1 LQVKITN
8 PGLAKRPGTSRTSEE
23 EAVFMTRVIVA
34 ASPIYGHFAP
44 MRAIA
49 ADLVRRGHHVTV
61 TTGSNYREA
70 VEAVGA
76 RFASLLGAAD
86 FDGDDVPALF
96 PEILSIPP
104 GPEQIG
110 FGLRHLFIDPV
121 PDQHR
126 TLRALLAEAAAEGEP
141 VVVLHETGF
150 FGAWPTR
157 FGAGG
162 PRPAAVV
169 GLGVVPLTI
178 SSQDTAPFGLGLAP
192 DSSPEGRERNRAAN
206 TMVRETLFGS
216 TQEHLVKVLAS
227 CGATEPVPFIMD
239 GISSVPDRFLQMSIA
254 QLDYP
259 RSDLPDSIRYV
270 GALPVGSGQKAG
282 LPKWWDEVASAPRVV
297 VVSQGTAANIDFTEL
312 VQPTLDA
319 LADLDVLVVATLG
332 RAAEL
337 ERVPANARVA
347 EFIPFDDLL
356 PHTDVLV
363 SNGGYGGVQ
372 QALGRGVPMV
382 LAGQT
387 EDKTEVTA
395 RAAWT
400 GAAINLATQRP
411 KAEDVRAAV
420 ETVLSEPTYRECAAE
435 LAAEYA
441 RHDALTAIHETVVEL
456 GR

>member
-1 LQVKITN
+1 
-8 PGLAKRPGTSRTSEE
+8 
-23 EAVFMTRVIVA
+23 MTRVIVA

-49 ADLVRRGHHVTV
+49 ADLVRRGHQVTV
-61 TTGSNYREA
+61 TTGSKYREA

-76 RFASLLGAAD
+76 EFAPLLGAAD

-96 PEILSIPP
+96 PEILSVEP
-104 GPEQIG
+104 GPAFLD
-110 FGLRHLFIDPV
+110 FGLRNLFINPV

-126 TLRALLAEAAAEGEP
+126 TLQELLAAADGEP
-141 VVVLHETGF
+141 VVLLHETGF
-150 FGAWPTR
+150 LGAWPVLL
-157 FGAGG
+157 GAAGA
-162 PRPAAVV
+162 RPAAVV

-178 SSQDTAPFGLGLAP
+178 SSEDTAPFGLGLAP
-192 DSSPEGRERNRAAN
+192 DDSPEGKERNRAAN
-206 TMVRETLFGS
+206 TMVQETVFGS

-227 CGATEPVPFIMD
+227 CGATEHAPFIMD
-239 GISSVPDRFLQMSIA
+239 GMSRLPDRFLQLSIA

-259 RSDLPDSIRYV
+259 RGDLPDSIRYV
-270 GALPVGSGQKAG
+270 GALPAGSGRTAE
-282 LPKWWDEVASAPRVV
+282 LPKWWDEVESAPRVV
-297 VVSQGTAANIDFTEL
+297 VVSQGTAANVDFTEL

-332 RAAEL
+332 RDAESEL

-347 EFIPFDDLL
+347 EFIPFDELL

-363 SNGGYGGVQ
+363 SNGGFGGVQ
-372 QALGRGVPMV
+372 QALGNGVPLV

-395 RAAWT
+395 RAAWA

-411 KAEDVRAAV
+411 EPQDVRAAV
-420 ETVLSEPTYRECAAE
+420 ESVLAEATYRQRAAE
-435 LAAEYA
+435 LATEYA
-441 RHDALTAIHETVVEL
+441 RHDALTAIHETVIEL

>member
-1 LQVKITN
+1 
-8 PGLAKRPGTSRTSEE
+8 
-23 EAVFMTRVIVA
+23 MTRVVLA
-34 ASPIYGHFAP
+34 ASPIYGHFTP
-44 MRAIA
+44 VRAIA

-61 TTGSNYREA
+61 TTGSKYREA

-76 RFASLLGAAD
+76 RFAPLLGAAD

-96 PEILSIPP
+96 PEIPSIPP
-104 GPEQIG
+104 GPELLG

-126 TLRALLAEAAAEGEP
+126 TVQWLLAEAEADGEP
-141 VVVLHETGF
+141 VVLLHETGF
-150 FGAWPTR
+150 LGAWPTR

-162 PRPAAVV
+162 LRPAAVV

-178 SSQDTAPFGLGLAP
+178 SSEDTAPFGLGLPP

-206 TMVRETLFGS
+206 TTVRETVFGA

-227 CGATEPVPFIMD
+227 CGVTEPVPFVLD
-239 GISSVPDRFLQMSIA
+239 GMSRVPDRFLQLSIA
-254 QLDYP
+254 RLDYP
-259 RSDLPDSIRYV
+259 RGDLPDSIRYV
-270 GALPVGSGQKAG
+270 GALPAGSGQKAG
-282 LPKWWDEVASAPRVV
+282 LPEWWDEVVSARRVV
-297 VVSQGTAANIDFTEL
+297 VVSQGTAANVDFTEL

-332 RAAEL
+332 REAVL
-337 ERVPANARVA
+337 DRVPANARVA
-347 EFIPFDDLL
+347 EFVPFDELL

-372 QALGRGVPMV
+372 QALGLGVPMV

-400 GAAINLATQRP
+400 GAAIDLATQHP
-411 KAEDVRAAV
+411 NAEDVRAAV
-420 ETVLSEPTYRECAAE
+420 ETVFAEPSYRERAAE

-441 RHDALTAIHETVVEL
+441 RHDALTAIHETVTEL
-456 GR
+456 GRRVL

>member
-1 LQVKITN
+1 
-8 PGLAKRPGTSRTSEE
+8 
-23 EAVFMTRVIVA
+23 MTRVVIA

-49 ADLVRRGHHVTV
+49 ADLVRRGHQVTV

-76 RFASLLGAAD
+76 QFAPLLGAAD

-96 PEILSIPP
+96 PEILSVAP
-104 GPEQIG
+104 GPEFLA

-121 PDQHR
+121 SDQHR
-126 TLRALLAEAAAEGEP
+126 TLQELLAAADGEP
-141 VVVLHETGF
+141 VVLLHETGF
-150 FGAWPTR
+150 LGAWPVLL
-157 FGAGG
+157 GAAGS
-162 PRPAAVV
+162 RPAAVI

-192 DSSPEGRERNRAAN
+192 DSSPEGRERNQAAN
-206 TMVRETLFGS
+206 TMVQETLFGS

-227 CGATEPVPFIMD
+227 CGATEQAPFIMD
-239 GISSVPDRFLQMSIA
+239 GMSRLPDRFLQLSIA

-259 RSDLPDSIRYV
+259 RGDLPDSIRYV
-270 GALPVGSGQKAG
+270 GALPAGSGQKSE
-282 LPKWWDEVASAPRVV
+282 LPKWWDEVESAPRVV
-297 VVSQGTAANIDFTEL
+297 VVSQGTAANVDFAEL

-319 LADLDVLVVATLG
+319 LADLDVLVIATLG
-332 RAAEL
+332 RDAEL
-337 ERVPANARVA
+337 ERVPPNARVA

-363 SNGGYGGVQ
+363 SNGGFGGVQ
-372 QALGRGVPMV
+372 LALSHGVPMV

-395 RAAWT
+395 RAAWA

-411 KAEDVRAAV
+411 NAQDVRAAV
-420 ETVLSEPTYRECAAE
+420 EKVLAEAAYQERAAE

-456 GR
+456 GQ

>member
-1 LQVKITN
+1 
-8 PGLAKRPGTSRTSEE
+8 
-23 EAVFMTRVIVA
+23 MTRVVVA

-44 MRAIA
+44 MRAVA
-49 ADLVRRGHHVTV
+49 ADLVRRGHQVTV
-61 TTGSNYREA
+61 TTGSKYREA

-76 RFASLLGAAD
+76 RFAPLLGAAD

-96 PEILSIPP
+96 PEILSIAP

-126 TLRALLAEAAAEGEP
+126 TVQELLAADDGEP
-141 VVVLHETGF
+141 VVLVHETGF
-150 FGAWPTR
+150 LGAWPVLL
-157 FGAGG
+157 GAAGS
-162 PRPAAVV
+162 RPSAVV

-178 SSQDTAPFGLGLAP
+178 SSADTAPFGLGLPP
-192 DSSPEGRERNRAAN
+192 DSSPEGQERNRAAN
-206 TMVRETLFGS
+206 AMVQEAVFGS

-227 CGATEPVPFIMD
+227 CGATEQAPFIMD
-239 GISSVPDRFLQMSIA
+239 GISRLPDRFLQLSIG

-270 GALPVGSGQKAG
+270 GALPAGSARNSE
-282 LPKWWDEVASAPRVV
+282 LPTWWDEVASAPRVV
-297 VVSQGTAANIDFTEL
+297 VVSQGTAANVDFSEL

-319 LADLDVLVVATLG
+319 LADLDVLVIATLG
-332 RAAEL
+332 RDAESEL

-356 PHTDVLV
+356 PQTDVLV
-363 SNGGYGGVQ
+363 SNGGFGGVQ
-372 QALGRGVPMV
+372 QALGHGVPMV

-387 EDKTEVTA
+387 EDKAEVTA
-395 RAAWT
+395 RAAWA

-411 KAEDVRAAV
+411 EAQDVRAAV
-420 ETVLSEPTYRECAAE
+420 EKVLTEAAYRERAAE
-435 LAAEYA
+435 LAAKYA
-441 RHDALTAIHETVVEL
+441 RHDALTAIHETVTEL

>member
-1 LQVKITN
+1 
-8 PGLAKRPGTSRTSEE
+8 
-23 EAVFMTRVIVA
+23 MTRVIVA

-44 MRAIA
+44 MRAVS
-49 ADLVRRGHHVTV
+49 ADLVRRGHQVTV
-61 TTGSNYREA
+61 TTGSNYRET

-76 RFASLLGAAD
+76 RFAPLLGAAD

-96 PEILSIPP
+96 PEILSIAP

-110 FGLRHLFIDPV
+110 FGLRHLFIDPI

-126 TLRALLAEAAAEGEP
+126 TLQELLAAAEGEP
-141 VVVLHETGF
+141 TVLVHETGF
-150 FGAWPTR
+150 LGAWPVLL
-157 FGAGG
+157 GATGL
-162 PRPAAVV
+162 RPTGVI

-192 DSSPEGRERNRAAN
+192 DSSPEGRERNRAAHA
-206 TMVRETLFGS
+206 MVQETVFGT
-216 TQEHLVKVLAS
+216 TQTHLAKVLAS
-227 CGATEPVPFIMD
+227 CGTTQQPPFIMD
-239 GISSVPDRFLQMSIA
+239 AMSSLPDRFLQLSIA

-270 GALPVGSGQKAG
+270 GALPVGSSAKSE
-282 LPKWWDEVASAPRVV
+282 LPAWWDEIVAAPRVV
-297 VVSQGTAANIDFTEL
+297 AVSQGTAANVDFTEL
-312 VQPTLDA
+312 IQPTLDA

-332 RAAEL
+332 RDAEL

-356 PHTDVLV
+356 PYTDVLV

-372 QALGRGVPMV
+372 QALGHGVPMV

-387 EDKTEVTA
+387 EDKAEVTA
-395 RAAWT
+395 RAAWA

-411 KAEDVRAAV
+411 AAKDLRAAV
-420 ETVLSEPTYRECAAE
+420 ETVLTEASYRERAAD

-441 RHDALTAIHETVVEL
+441 RHDPLAAIHETVTEL
-456 GR
+456 GQ

>member
-1 LQVKITN
+1 
-8 PGLAKRPGTSRTSEE
+8 
-23 EAVFMTRVIVA
+23 MTRVIVA

-61 TTGSNYREA
+61 TTGSKYREA

-76 RFASLLGAAD
+76 RFAPLLGAAD
-86 FDGDDVPALF
+86 FDGDDVPSLF

-110 FGLRHLFIDPV
+110 FGLRNLFIDPV

-126 TLRALLAEAAAEGEP
+126 TLQELLAEASAEGEP

-162 PRPAAVV
+162 LRPAAVV

-206 TMVRETLFGS
+206 AMVQEVVFSS

-259 RSDLPDSIRYV
+259 RSDLPESIRYV
-270 GALPVGSGQKAG
+270 GALPVGSGQQG
-282 LPKWWDEVASAPRVV
+282 ELPEWWDDVLSESPVV

-319 LADLDVLVVATLG
+319 LADLDALVIATLG
-332 RAAEL
+332 RPAEL

-356 PHTDVLV
+356 PHADVLV

-372 QALGRGVPMV
+372 QALGHGVPMV

-387 EDKTEVTA
+387 EDKAEVTA

-400 GAAINLATQRP
+400 GAAINLATQRAN
-411 KAEDVRAAV
+411 AEDVRAAV
-420 ETVLSEPTYRECAAE
+420 ETVLDKPAYRERAAQ

-441 RHDALTAIHETVVEL
+441 RHDALTAIHETVIEL
-456 GR
+456 G

>member
-1 LQVKITN
+1 
-8 PGLAKRPGTSRTSEE
+8 
-23 EAVFMTRVIVA
+23 MTRVVVA
-34 ASPIYGHFAP
+34 ASPVYGHFTP

-49 ADLVRRGHHVTV
+49 ADLVRRGHQVTV
-61 TTGSNYREA
+61 TTGSHYRGA

-76 RFASLLGAAD
+76 RFAPLLGAAD
-86 FDGDDVPALF
+86 FDGDNVPALF
-96 PEILSIPP
+96 PEILSMAP
-104 GPEQIG
+104 GPEQLG

-126 TLRALLAEAAAEGEP
+126 TVQELLAAAEGEP
-141 VVVLHETGF
+141 VVLLHETGF
-150 FGAWPTR
+150 LGAWPVLL
-157 FGAGG
+157 GAAGV
-162 PRPAAVV
+162 RPAAVV

-178 SSQDTAPFGLGLAP
+178 SSEDTAPFGLGLAP

-206 TMVRETLFGS
+206 TMVQEGLFGS

-227 CGATEPVPFIMD
+227 CGVTEQAPFVMD
-239 GISSVPDRFLQMSIA
+239 GMSRVPDRFLQLSIA

-259 RSDLPDSIRYV
+259 RGDLPDSIRYV
-270 GALPVGSGQKAG
+270 GALPLGPGRTSR
-282 LPKWWDEVASAPRVV
+282 LPAWWDEVASAPRVV
-297 VVSQGTAANIDFTEL
+297 VVSQGTASNVDFTEL

-356 PHTDVLV
+356 PHTHVLV

-372 QALGRGVPMV
+372 QALGHGVPMV

-395 RAAWT
+395 RAAWA

-411 KAEDVRAAV
+411 KAQDVRAAV
-420 ETVLSEPTYRECAAE
+420 ERVLTEAAYRERAAQ

-441 RHDALTAIHETVVEL
+441 RHDALTAIHEAVVEL

>member
-1 LQVKITN
+1 
-8 PGLAKRPGTSRTSEE
+8 
-23 EAVFMTRVIVA
+23 MTRVIVA
-34 ASPIYGHFAP
+34 ASPIYGHFTP
-44 MRAIA
+44 MQVIA
-49 ADLVRRGHHVTV
+49 ADLVRRGHQVAM
-61 TTGSNYREA
+61 TTGSRYRAA
-70 VEAVGA
+70 VEEAGA
-76 RFASLLGAAD
+76 RFAPLLDAAD

-104 GPEQIG
+104 GPDLLA

-126 TLRALLAEAAAEGEP
+126 TLQELLAQADGEP
-141 VVVLHETGF
+141 TVLLHETGF
-150 FGAWPTR
+150 LGAWPVL
-157 FGAGG
+157 FGAAG
-162 PRPAAVV
+162 PRPTAVV
-169 GLGVVPLTI
+169 GIGVVPLTI

-192 DSSPEGRERNRAAN
+192 DGSPEGRDRNRAAN
-206 TMVRETLFGS
+206 TAVREVVLAS
-216 TQEHLVKVLAS
+216 TQEHLTKVLAS
-227 CGATEPVPFIMD
+227 CGASSGSVPFILD
-239 GISSVPDRFLQMSIA
+239 GMSSVPDRFLQLSIA

-270 GALPVGSGQKAG
+270 GALPAGSGARTA
-282 LPKWWDEVASAPRVV
+282 LPDWWDEIPSARQVV
-297 VVSQGTAANIDFTEL
+297 VVSQGTAANTDLTEL
-312 VQPTLDA
+312 IQPTLDA
-319 LADLDVLVVATLG
+319 LAELDVLVVATLG

-356 PHTDVLV
+356 PHTDLLV

-372 QALGRGVPMV
+372 QALSRGVPMV

-411 KAEDVRAAV
+411 EADDIRAAV
-420 ETVLSEPTYRECAAE
+420 EMVLTGTSFRERAGE

-441 RHDALTAIHETVVEL
+441 RHDALTAIHETVTEL
-456 GR
+456 GRRMA

>member
-1 LQVKITN
+1 
-8 PGLAKRPGTSRTSEE
+8 
-23 EAVFMTRVIVA
+23 MTRVVVA

-49 ADLVRRGHHVTV
+49 ADLVRRGHQVTV
-61 TTGSNYREA
+61 TTGSHYRDA

-76 RFASLLGAAD
+76 HFAPLLGAAD

-96 PEILSIPP
+96 PEILSIEP
-104 GPEQIG
+104 GPEQLG

-121 PDQHR
+121 PDQHC
-126 TLRALLAEAAAEGEP
+126 TVQELLAAAEGEP
-141 VVVLHETGF
+141 VVLLHETGF
-150 FGAWPTR
+150 LGAWPVLL
-157 FGAGG
+157 GAPGA
-162 PRPAAVV
+162 RPAAVV

-178 SSQDTAPFGLGLAP
+178 SSEDTAPFGLGLAP

-206 TMVRETLFGS
+206 TMVQQALFGP
-216 TQEHLVKVLAS
+216 TQEHLVKVLTS
-227 CGATEPVPFIMD
+227 CGTTAPAPFVMD
-239 GISSVPDRFLQMSIA
+239 GMSRLPDRFLQMSIA

-259 RSDLPDSIRYV
+259 RGDLPDSIRYV
-270 GALPVGSGQKAG
+270 GALPLGSGRKTE
-282 LPKWWDEVASAPRVV
+282 LPAWWDEVTSAPRVV
-297 VVSQGTAANIDFTEL
+297 VVSQGTASNIDFTEL
-312 VQPTLDA
+312 VQPALDA

-332 RAAEL
+332 RDAEL

-347 EFIPFDDLL
+347 EYIPFDDLL

-372 QALGRGVPMV
+372 QALGHGVPMV

-395 RAAWT
+395 RAAWA

-411 KAEDVRAAV
+411 RPQDVRAAV
-420 ETVLSEPTYRECAAE
+420 ESVLTETAYRERAAE

-456 GR
+456 GRRTG

>member
-1 LQVKITN
+1 
-8 PGLAKRPGTSRTSEE
+8 
-23 EAVFMTRVIVA
+23 MTRVIVA

-61 TTGSNYREA
+61 TTGSKYRDA

-76 RFASLLGAAD
+76 RFAPLLGAAD
-86 FDGDDVPALF
+86 FDGDDIPALF
-96 PEILSIPP
+96 PEILSVAP
-104 GPEQIG
+104 GPEFLA
-110 FGLRHLFIDPV
+110 FGLQHVFIDPV

-126 TLRALLAEAAAEGEP
+126 TLQELLAELSAEGEP

-150 FGAWPTR
+150 FGAWPLR
-157 FGAGG
+157 FGAAG

-178 SSQDTAPFGLGLAP
+178 SSEDTAPFGLGLPP
-192 DSSPEGRERNRAAN
+192 DNSPEGRERNRAAN
-206 TMVRETLFGS
+206 AMVQGTLFGS
-216 TQEHLVKVLAS
+216 TQDHLVKVLAS
-227 CGATEPVPFIMD
+227 CGATEPAPFILD

-259 RSDLPDSIRYV
+259 RGDLPESIRYV
-270 GALPVGSGQKAG
+270 GALPVGSGQKVA
-282 LPKWWDEVASAPRVV
+282 LPEWWDEVASAPRVV
-297 VVSQGTAANIDFTEL
+297 VVSQGTAANTDFTEL

-347 EFIPFDDLL
+347 EYIPFDDLL
-356 PHTDVLV
+356 PRTDVLV

-372 QALGRGVPMV
+372 QALGLGVPMV

-387 EDKTEVTA
+387 EDKVEVTA

-411 KAEDVRAAV
+411 EVGDIRAAV
-420 ETVLSEPTYRECAAE
+420 ETVLAEKTYRERAAE

-441 RHDALTAIHETVVEL
+441 RHDALTAIHETVSEL

>member
-1 LQVKITN
+1 
-8 PGLAKRPGTSRTSEE
+8 
-23 EAVFMTRVIVA
+23 MTRVVVA

-49 ADLVRRGHHVTV
+49 ADLVQRGHQVTV

-76 RFASLLGAAD
+76 RFAPLLGAAD

-96 PEILSIPP
+96 PEILEVAP
-104 GPEQIG
+104 GPEFLA
-110 FGLRHLFIDPV
+110 FGLQHVFIDPI

-126 TLRALLAEAAAEGEP
+126 TLQELLAAADGEP
-141 VVVLHETGF
+141 VVLLHETGF
-150 FGAWPTR
+150 LGAWPALL
-157 FGAGG
+157 GVAGS
-162 PRPAAVV
+162 RPAAVV

-178 SSQDTAPFGLGLAP
+178 SSEDTAPFGLGLAP

-206 TMVRETLFGS
+206 TMVQETLFGS
-216 TQEHLVKVLAS
+216 TQEHLVKVLAN
-227 CGATEPVPFIMD
+227 CGATDQAPFIMD
-239 GISSVPDRFLQMSIA
+239 AMSSLPDRFLQLSIP

-270 GALPVGSGQKAG
+270 GALPVGSGRKSE

-297 VVSQGTAANIDFTEL
+297 VVSQGTAANVDFTEL

-319 LADLDVLVVATLG
+319 LADLDVLVIATLG
-332 RAAEL
+332 RDAEAEL
-337 ERVPANARVA
+337 ERVPTNARVA
-347 EFIPFDDLL
+347 EYIPFDDLL

-363 SNGGYGGVQ
+363 SNGGFGGVQ
-372 QALGRGVPMV
+372 QALGHGVPMV

-395 RAAWT
+395 RAAWA

-411 KAEDVRAAV
+411 NAQDVRAAV
-420 ETVLSEPTYRECAAE
+420 EKVLAEAAYRERAAE

-441 RHDALTAIHETVVEL
+441 RHDALTAIHETVLEL

>member
-1 LQVKITN
+1 MVRGKVAK
-8 PGLAKRPGTSRTSEE
+8 PGLTQRPGVSHRKKFS
-23 EAVFMTRVIVA
+23 FMTRVVVA

-49 ADLVRRGHHVTV
+49 ADLVRRGHQVTV

-76 RFASLLGAAD
+76 RFAPLLGAAD

-96 PEILSIPP
+96 PEILSIAP

-110 FGLRHLFIDPV
+110 FGLRNLFINPV

-126 TLRALLAEAAAEGEP
+126 TLQELLAAADGEP
-141 VVVLHETGF
+141 VVLLHETGF
-150 FGAWPTR
+150 LGAWPVLL
-157 FGAGG
+157 GATGL
-162 PRPAAVV
+162 RPAAVV

-178 SSQDTAPFGLGLAP
+178 SGRDTAPFGLGLAP
-192 DSSPEGRERNRAAN
+192 DSSPEGQERNRAAN
-206 TMVRETLFGS
+206 AMVQEAVFGS
-216 TQEHLVKVLAS
+216 TQEHLAKVLAS
-227 CGATEPVPFIMD
+227 TGATEQAPFIMD
-239 GISSVPDRFLQMSIA
+239 GMSRLPDRFLQLSIA

-270 GALPVGSGQKAG
+270 GALPAGSGRKSE
-282 LPKWWDEVASAPRVV
+282 LPKWWDEVTSAPRVV
-297 VVSQGTAANIDFTEL
+297 VVSQGTAANVDFTEL

-332 RAAEL
+332 RDAEL
-337 ERVPANARVA
+337 ERVPENARVA

-363 SNGGYGGVQ
+363 SNGGFGGVQ
-372 QALGRGVPMV
+372 QALGHGVPMV

-387 EDKTEVTA
+387 EDKAEVTA
-395 RAAWT
+395 RAAWA
-400 GAAINLATQRP
+400 GAAINLATQR
-411 KAEDVRAAV
+411 AEEKDVRAAV
-420 ETVLSEPTYRECAAE
+420 EKVLAEAVYRERAEE

-441 RHDALTAIHETVVEL
+441 RHDALAAIHETVIEL

>member
-1 LQVKITN
+1 MVGEGNSQEK
-8 PGLAKRPGTSRTSEE
+8 K
-23 EAVFMTRVIVA
+23 EASLMTRVIVA

-44 MRAIA
+44 MHAIA
-49 ADLVRRGHHVTV
+49 ADLVRRGHQVTV
-61 TTGSNYREA
+61 TTGSNYRGA

-76 RFASLLGAAD
+76 RFAALLGAAD
-86 FDGDDVPALF
+86 FDGDDVAALF
-96 PEILSIPP
+96 PEILSIAP
-104 GPEQIG
+104 GPEQIA
-110 FGLRHLFIDPV
+110 FGLRHLFMDPV

-126 TLRALLAEAAAEGEP
+126 TVQELLAAAGDEP
-141 VVVLHETGF
+141 VVLLHETGF
-150 FGAWPTR
+150 LGAWPVLL
-157 FGAGG
+157 GAAGA
-162 PRPAAVV
+162 RPAAVV

-178 SSQDTAPFGLGLAP
+178 SSQDTAPFGLGLPP

-206 TMVRETLFGS
+206 TMVREAVFGS

-227 CGATEPVPFIMD
+227 CGATEPVPFVMD
-239 GISSVPDRFLQMSIA
+239 GMSRLPDRFLQLSIA

-259 RSDLPDSIRYV
+259 RGDLPDSIRYV
-270 GALPVGSGQKAG
+270 GALPAG
-282 LPKWWDEVASAPRVV
+282 PGRASELPEWWDEVASARRVV
-297 VVSQGTAANIDFTEL
+297 VVSQGTAANVDFTEL

-319 LADLDVLVVATLG
+319 LADLDVLVIATLG
-332 RAAEL
+332 REAEL

-363 SNGGYGGVQ
+363 SNGGFGGVQ
-372 QALGRGVPMV
+372 QALGHGVPMV

-395 RAAWT
+395 RAAWA

-411 KAEDVRAAV
+411 QAQDVRAAV
-420 ETVLSEPTYRECAAE
+420 EKVLTEAACRERAAE

-441 RHDALTAIHETVVEL
+441 RHDALTAIHETVLEL